1 MTPEQVIEMFG
12 PWAPVLVGIVALA
25 WVVRLM
31 VKDIYPGLKAV
42 TVIAEN
48 VQGIP
53 AIKVEVDEIKV
64 KVETT
69 SSSVAKISET
79 VKDIPNLQKRL
90 KTLEDEVAEIKSQM
104 NELINSGLLP
114 RKEGVSIVV
123 N

>member
-1 MTPEQVIEMFG
+1 MTPEQVIDMFG
-12 PWAPVLVGIVALA
+12 PWAPVIVGIAALA

-31 VKDIYPGLKAV
+31 VKEIYPALKAV
-42 TVIAEN
+42 SVIADN

-69 SSSVAKISET
+69 ETSVAKISET
-79 VKDIPNLQKRL
+79 VKDIPELQKRL
-90 KTLEDEVAEIKSQM
+90 SRAESDIKEIKEQM
-104 NELINSGLLP
+104 NELVSSGLLP